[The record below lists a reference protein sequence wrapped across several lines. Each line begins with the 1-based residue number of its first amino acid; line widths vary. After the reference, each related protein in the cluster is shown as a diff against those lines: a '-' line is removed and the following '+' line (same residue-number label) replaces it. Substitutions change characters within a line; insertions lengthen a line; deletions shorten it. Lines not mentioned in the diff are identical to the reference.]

1 MREASVLVTNKNIF
15 ALERESDGIFP
26 LENPV
31 LRRLLFQN
39 VTDPIAAMP
48 PKTGRPF
55 LNFRVGFLFWLL
67 RGLLIE
73 HSGKVLRHR
82 GLEEH
87 AHQLTNADVAD
98 VCLERQFSYFFI

>member
-1 MREASVLVTNKNIF
+1 MLVINKNIF
-15 ALERESDGIFP
+15 ALERESDGISP
-26 LENPV
+26 LERRSCGDYFFKTSPIR
-31 LRRLLFQN
+31 LRLCL
-39 VTDPIAAMP
+39 
-48 PKTGRPF
+48 PKWVVPF
-55 LNFRVGFLFWLL
+55 LNFSVGYLFWL

-87 AHQLTNADVAD
+87 SHQLTNADVAD

>member
-1 MREASVLVTNKNIF
+1 VPVTNKNIF
-15 ALERESDGIFP
+15 ALERESDGISP
-26 LENPV
+26 LERWSCGDYFFKTSPIR
-31 LRRLLFQN
+31 LRLCLPKR
-39 VTDPIAAMP
+39 AA
-48 PKTGRPF
+48 PF
-55 LNFRVGFLFWLL
+55 LNFRVGFLFWRL

>member
-1 MREASVLVTNKNIF
+1 MREASVLVVNKNIL
-15 ALERESDGIFP
+15 ALEWASEGIFP
-26 LENPV
+26 FANALARATFSECH
-31 LRRLLFQN
+31 R
-39 VTDPIAAMP
+39 PIAAMP
-48 PKTGRPF
+48 PKMGGPLPQLQR
-55 LNFRVGFLFWLL
+55 GYLFWL

>member
-1 MREASVLVTNKNIF
+1 LPLK
-15 ALERESDGIFP
+15 ESLMEYFRSRTRSCGDYFFKTSPI
-26 LENPV
+26 
-31 LRRLLFQN
+31 RLQLCLQ
-39 VTDPIAAMP
+39 TA
-48 PKTGRPF
+48 RPF
-55 LNFRVGFLFWLL
+55 LNFRVGFLFWLV

-98 VCLERQFSYFFI
+98 VCLERQFSDFFI